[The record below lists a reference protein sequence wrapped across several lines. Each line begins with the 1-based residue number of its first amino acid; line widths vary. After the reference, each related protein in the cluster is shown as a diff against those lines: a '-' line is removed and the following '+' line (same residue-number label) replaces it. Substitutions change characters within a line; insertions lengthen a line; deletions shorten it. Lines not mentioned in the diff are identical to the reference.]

1 MSQAPAW
8 WEDVEH
14 LREAAERRIAERERA
29 QREGREPVALT
40 PLRPL
45 SDDERASAS
54 REQPSGGPTP
64 LAPAP
69 RLREGRFRRA
79 TAALAVQGPRTG
91 PRHVATASRSAPTAG
106 ALALDVALE
115 PDRVLD
121 PWAAPAHDD
130 APVERDRARDAAP
143 ARRDRESD
151 HRSGATRTP
160 GPAREET
167 AERPTR
173 REELARLAREQ
184 EQAAAGAARARATDA
199 DSTQRAGAP
208 IAGRRTIEIRG
219 QVARRPVI
227 AAVPDPVDAPRRHRR
242 PRRTPAD
249 ALVANPDRIAMW
261 AFLLG
266 LFLVVVATISAH

>member
-45 SDDERASAS
+45 SHDERASVAPTATS
-54 REQPSGGPTP
+54 SGAPAP

-69 RLREGRFRRA
+69 QVRAGRFRRA
-79 TAALAVQGPRTG
+79 AETG
-91 PRHVATASRSAPTAG
+91 AHHVATASRTTPTAG
-106 ALALDVALE
+106 ALALDVAVHPE
-115 PDRVLD
+115 PVLD
-121 PWAAPAHDD
+121 PWTAPR
-130 APVERDRARDAAP
+130 EREHLRDATP
-143 ARRDRESD
+143 ER
-151 HRSGATRTP
+151 GAARTP
-160 GPAREET
+160 RPAREEA

-184 EQAAAGAARARATDA
+184 QEAATTAARA
-199 DSTQRAGAP
+199 QRAGTP

-219 QVARRPVI
+219 QAARRPVI
-227 AAVPDPVDAPRRHRR
+227 AAVPDPVAPQRQRR

-249 ALVANPDRIAMW
+249 HFVANPDRVAMW